1 MFDYL
6 NRIGLAPIRKPY
18 PSDVSDEEWS
28 LVAPYLTLME
38 ESAPQRQHSLRE
50 LFNGLRYVLR
60 YGIAWRAMP
69 NDLPPWFAV
78 YQQSQR
84 WLAAGVFEALAQDL
98 RALLRVASGRDAEP
112 TAAIIDSRTL
122 RSTPESGPRAGY
134 DGAKRKR
141 GSKLHMAV
149 DTLGHLLAL
158 HVTPANVD
166 DRAEVGKLAA
176 ALQEAT
182 GDSVEL
188 IYVDQGYTG
197 ENAAEAAKAQG
208 VKLCVVK
215 LPEAKKGFVLLPK
228 RWVVE
233 RSFAWAT
240 RCRRLV
246 KDYER
251 YAETLAAFHVVAF
264 VCLMLKRAAEF
275 MLQSA

>member
-1 MFDYL
+1 M
-6 NRIGLAPIRKPY
+6 APIRKPY

-28 LVAPYLTLME
+28 LVAPYLTLMNE
-38 ESAPQRQHSLRE
+38 TAPQRQHSLRE
-50 LFNGLRYVLR
+50 LFNGLRYVIR

-78 YQQSQR
+78 YQQARR
-84 WLAAGVFEALAQDL
+84 WLTAGVFEALAQDL
-98 RALLRVASGRDAEP
+98 RALLRLAAGRNEEP

-134 DGAKRKR
+134 DGAKRER

-149 DTLGHLLAL
+149 VTLGHLLAL

-166 DRAEVGKLAA
+166 DRAEVGKLADA
-176 ALQEAT
+176 VRQAT
-182 GDSVEL
+182 GETVEL

-197 ENAAEAAKAQG
+197 ENAADAARAQG
-208 VKLCVVK
+208 VELCVVK
-215 LPEAKKGFVLLPK
+215 LSEAKKGFVLLPK

-233 RSFAWAT
+233 RSFAWMT

-251 YAETLAAFHVVAF
+251 YAETLAGFHVVAF

-275 MLQSA
+275 MIQNA

>member
-1 MFDYL
+1 MSVS
-6 NRIGLAPIRKPY
+6 RKPY
-18 PSDVSDEEWS
+18 PSDVNDEEWS
-28 LVAPYLTLME
+28 LVVTYLTLMTE
-38 ESAPQRQHSLRE
+38 DAPQRQHALRE
-50 LFNGLRYVLR
+50 LFNGLRYLIR

-98 RALLRVASGRDAEP
+98 RAVLRLASGRNEEP
-112 TAAIIDSRTL
+112 SAAIIDSRTL

-166 DRAEVGKLAA
+166 DRAEVGKLAEA
-176 ALQEAT
+176 VQNAT
-182 GDSVEL
+182 GETVDL

-197 ENAAEAAKAQG
+197 EKPASAASQHGIE
-208 VKLCVVK
+208 LCVVK
-215 LPEAKKGFVLLPK
+215 LAEAKKGFVLLPK

-233 RSFAWAT
+233 RSFAWMT

-251 YAETLAAFHVVAF
+251 YASTLAGFHVVAF
-264 VCLMLKRAAEF
+264 VCIMLKRAADL
-275 MLQSA
+275 MLSA

>member
-1 MFDYL
+1 
-6 NRIGLAPIRKPY
+6 
-18 PSDVSDEEWS
+18 
-28 LVAPYLTLME
+28 
-38 ESAPQRQHSLRE
+38 
-50 LFNGLRYVLR
+50 
-60 YGIAWRAMP
+60 
-69 NDLPPWFAV
+69 
-78 YQQSQR
+78 
-84 WLAAGVFEALAQDL
+84 VFEALAQDL
-98 RALLRVASGRDAEP
+98 RAVLRLASGRNEEP
-112 TAAIIDSRTL
+112 SAAIIDSRTL

-176 ALQEAT
+176 AVQNVT
-182 GDSVEL
+182 GETVDL

-197 ENAAEAAKAQG
+197 EKPADAASQHGIE
-208 VKLCVVK
+208 LCVVK
-215 LPEAKKGFVLLPK
+215 LAEAKKGFVLLPK

-233 RSFAWAT
+233 RSFAWMI

-251 YAETLAAFHVVAF
+251 YASTLTGFHVLAF
-264 VCLMLKRAAEF
+264 VCLLLKRAAEL
-275 MLQSA
+275 MLCA